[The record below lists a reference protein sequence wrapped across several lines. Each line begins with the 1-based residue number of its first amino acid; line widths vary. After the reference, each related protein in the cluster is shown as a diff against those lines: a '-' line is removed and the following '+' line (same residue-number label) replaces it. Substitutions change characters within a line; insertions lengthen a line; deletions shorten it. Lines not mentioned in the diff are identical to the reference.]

1 MLDKVRRGFPDDQ
14 TLAILSKRVF
24 LTPVEKK
31 FKILQQ
37 NGNAPVCLFPKV
49 NMCKEFNQTMLAN
62 LPSPTVKI
70 RATNLING
78 TGNIHVRRKKDDDNL
93 EKRLRNS

>member
-1 MLDKVRRGFPDDQ
+1 MLDEVRQGFPDDQ
-14 TLAILSKRVF
+14 TLAIFYKSVF

-37 NGNAPVCLFPKV
+37 DGNAPVCLFPKV
-49 NMCKEFNQTMLAN
+49 NMCKEFNETILAN
-62 LPSPTVKI
+62 LPSPTMKI

-78 TGNIHVRRKKDDDNL
+78 TGNIHVRKK
-93 EKRLRNS
+93 R